1 MNDKEYFT
9 FKTKDEVLEIN
20 KEDVENKG
28 YEIKTV
34 KIDDVYVSYIPHF
47 NCIPDL
53 RIEANSCMFLYSGWN
68 CIGSL
73 GYQIQELFELLGE
86 KYHYNLN
93 DDGEDLS
100 WFQEREIDAIMTKD
114 KQGYLKPLAIG
125 NAEKDKWINLNTW
138 AKDVVQK
145 HLK

>member
-53 RIEANSCMFLYSGWN
+53 RIEANSCIPAGIVLEALGIKFKN
-68 CIGSL
+68 CSNCWVKNI
-73 GYQIQELFELLGE
+73 IT
-86 KYHYNLN
+86 
-93 DDGEDLS
+93 
-100 WFQEREIDAIMTKD
+100 I
-114 KQGYLKPLAIG
+114 
-125 NAEKDKWINLNTW
+125 
-138 AKDVVQK
+138 
-145 HLK
+145 

>member
-1 MNDKEYFT
+1 M
-9 FKTKDEVLEIN
+9 
-20 KEDVENKG
+20 
-28 YEIKTV
+28 
-34 KIDDVYVSYIPHF
+34 
-47 NCIPDL
+47 
-53 RIEANSCMFLYSGWN
+53 
-68 CIGSL
+68 
-73 GYQIQELFELLGE
+73 
-86 KYHYNLN
+86 N

-145 HLK
+145 HVK